1 MTHNESSSSEEE
13 ETTQWLWPFLNNSN
27 TTPQIK
33 IKVDSTEAIATVDSG
48 ASRVMITSEM
58 AKEVWGK
65 EFKSKLAAYSNRT
78 VTDAQNKPVT
88 VLGIRHAWIKIGDHL
103 RKKFPIIIYQASH
116 KEMLLGYAFLAQ
128 FRLAIYANV
137 GIGTQPKLESV
148 RRFNFHQEQLEC
160 HTTKYEYIPPQ
171 AVKVV
176 TARINPETWS
186 ERDRI
191 KAIGMS
197 VCTHSEDIEK
207 VPVQSITCPFTYDV
221 IGPQADVHVV
231 IDNTGN
237 LNPLHI
243 EKGKMIAH
251 AEFLLE
257 QVPQEE
263 VEKIL
268 QLSEIVVKEDSIG
281 ELEKKPEDNVPRFE
295 YVDKVDVK
303 TDDADIKNFCNRLLR
318 ETEPLWAKHSF
329 DIGKFDQKARV
340 TMKSTRPIRDKI
352 RPINPK
358 VEEEAREIIEQLQ
371 KHRLITKANSPY
383 CSNPVFVRKKP
394 PEKKGKG
401 AVAGELQEGAK
412 GKLRI
417 VLDYRK
423 INEQIE
429 ANCNYP
435 IPSIKGII
443 HKLRGAKYVS
453 MVDLSNGYW
462 NIELT
467 DSSKPIFAF
476 HCNNSLFVW
485 ERLPMGCS
493 VAQGIM
499 AEAVDRTVQEEGLTD
514 CCQIYVDNLLVV
526 SDSIEDHKKDL
537 QRTFQAFSKRGWKAN
552 PGKST
557 LFINDCCRLFGF
569 HVDLKKN
576 TISPDPKKVEK
587 IKELPHPTNHRT
599 ARSFAGAINYYN
611 DLLPNLAPL
620 MLPIFEAT
628 KKGTFTWTEE
638 CRENFEKIKTEL
650 CKMPCIYMPD
660 FSKPMHLF
668 TDAAAGQFLSYCVQ
682 QKHEKFNKYLP
693 IAWGSHK
700 FSNHECSFSQ
710 PESEMYAIVY
720 SLQQEAYLLGFSKT
734 IVHSD
739 CKALTFLFKFSKF
752 CSKLNRWQLI
762 LNSFDIE
769 IFFEPSDSIGMI
781 IVDIL
786 SRRPGMK
793 KVANRRP
800 KKHEVDEL
808 PDLQLT
814 EPKLYSMTAI
824 KQIIQK
830 RLEEDQTASPH
841 MLNHLK
847 RCDVE
852 TVVEPSDLKCNRAIT
867 ARLRKNGQLDVS
879 TQIHSVNPEL
889 KEWAGDITP
898 TGKLMHLIL
907 SEAPGM
913 SLQALRNHQLQDA
926 VFGPIIKEMV
936 ASKQTIPKF
945 ALKNGILLR
954 ETEDNDP
961 TIPYVICIPKKLA
974 QTLVQEMHHNIFGGH
989 ADLKKLMCNI
999 KKRFYVKSLR
1009 KECAEVIQQC
1019 KICAFNKS
1027 FSKKKQPFGRKIQ
1040 VTGARQIWALDLC
1053 TIDTK
1058 AVHIDPTLP
1067 TSFLIAVDAWALYT
1081 VCIPIHSNPTA
1092 KEILQ
1097 KFTLHVIQPFGIPSY
1112 GITIDNGSNFSNKLL
1127 NKFTAALGLQQFRIS
1142 PYNARANVAERMNR
1156 SIIAGLRYSMQQFKL
1171 EPEVFR
1177 SLVSYITL
1185 AWNTSVLSSIGFSP
1199 YRLFMSKDYAPA
1211 ASTSF
1216 ITVQEAE
1223 NETYGEFVTALG
1235 KTQHIIENLVNEKY
1249 RQIRDKRYRLQTK
1262 KSANSE
1268 YSPGTLV
1275 MVKILPDKTQRAHKL
1290 RPRFKGPYKIIAEF
1304 ENNVEVINW
1313 SPDRKVQ
1320 YETKYKNQAEIPKFD
1335 KHIVHKDRLKPVK
1348 ESAFYYDQNLARKF
1362 YNIFWDNIKDATPI
1376 TSVVRQYKP
1385 ATKEDDQPQNRPS
1398 SLILP
1403 TQLGIKT
1410 NVKPFGVEAYTNL
1423 QHNQR
1428 RKPPST
1434 STDDTDDDSVSHK
1447 IGPTSR
1453 DHNTSDPTPEDRR
1466 ETSPSS
1472 QYSMSDATDE
1482 SQEEGAN
1489 LELPDVPTKTSQ
1501 TRPEKDISLGAIPK
1515 TPNRNQWSEGSTST
1529 PVVTRPKLITPKI
1542 KERWIVGV
1550 KNSDSVLVIPG
1561 EVQTAEVESPP
1572 KREGQKIAPNVAMSN
1587 QSVRVQP
1594 PRNAKI
1600 TKTPQSVKSKASSK
1614 SIKSKSASKKQTAEI
1629 PERNDQS
1636 TSIALAEEELEAI
1649 SVRYTEN
1656 MNREITS
1663 LTETIRGSFENL
1675 ESEIE
1680 NILSD

>member
-1 MTHNESSSSEEE
+1 
-13 ETTQWLWPFLNNSN
+13 
-27 TTPQIK
+27 
-33 IKVDSTEAIATVDSG
+33 
-48 ASRVMITSEM
+48 
-58 AKEVWGK
+58 
-65 EFKSKLAAYSNRT
+65 
-78 VTDAQNKPVT
+78 
-88 VLGIRHAWIKIGDHL
+88 
-103 RKKFPIIIYQASH
+103 
-116 KEMLLGYAFLAQ
+116 
-128 FRLAIYANV
+128 
-137 GIGTQPKLESV
+137 
-148 RRFNFHQEQLEC
+148 
-160 HTTKYEYIPPQ
+160 
-171 AVKVV
+171 
-176 TARINPETWS
+176 
-186 ERDRI
+186 
-191 KAIGMS
+191 
-197 VCTHSEDIEK
+197 
-207 VPVQSITCPFTYDV
+207 
-221 IGPQADVHVV
+221 
-231 IDNTGN
+231 
-237 LNPLHI
+237 
-243 EKGKMIAH
+243 
-251 AEFLLE
+251 
-257 QVPQEE
+257 
-263 VEKIL
+263 
-268 QLSEIVVKEDSIG
+268 
-281 ELEKKPEDNVPRFE
+281 
-295 YVDKVDVK
+295 
-303 TDDADIKNFCNRLLR
+303 
-318 ETEPLWAKHSF
+318 
-329 DIGKFDQKARV
+329 
-340 TMKSTRPIRDKI
+340 
-352 RPINPK
+352 
-358 VEEEAREIIEQLQ
+358 
-371 KHRLITKANSPY
+371 
-383 CSNPVFVRKKP
+383 
-394 PEKKGKG
+394 
-401 AVAGELQEGAK
+401 
-412 GKLRI
+412 
-417 VLDYRK
+417 
-423 INEQIE
+423 
-429 ANCNYP
+429 
-435 IPSIKGII
+435 
-443 HKLRGAKYVS
+443 
-453 MVDLSNGYW
+453 
-462 NIELT
+462 
-467 DSSKPIFAF
+467 
-476 HCNNSLFVW
+476 
-485 ERLPMGCS
+485 
-493 VAQGIM
+493 
-499 AEAVDRTVQEEGLTD
+499 
-514 CCQIYVDNLLVV
+514 
-526 SDSIEDHKKDL
+526 
-537 QRTFQAFSKRGWKAN
+537 
-552 PGKST
+552 
-557 LFINDCCRLFGF
+557 
-569 HVDLKKN
+569 
-576 TISPDPKKVEK
+576 
-587 IKELPHPTNHRT
+587 
-599 ARSFAGAINYYN
+599 
-611 DLLPNLAPL
+611 
-620 MLPIFEAT
+620 
-628 KKGTFTWTEE
+628 
-638 CRENFEKIKTEL
+638 
-650 CKMPCIYMPD
+650 
-660 FSKPMHLF
+660 
-668 TDAAAGQFLSYCVQ
+668 
-682 QKHEKFNKYLP
+682 
-693 IAWGSHK
+693 
-700 FSNHECSFSQ
+700 
-710 PESEMYAIVY
+710 
-720 SLQQEAYLLGFSKT
+720 
-734 IVHSD
+734 
-739 CKALTFLFKFSKF
+739 
-752 CSKLNRWQLI
+752 
-762 LNSFDIE
+762 
-769 IFFEPSDSIGMI
+769 
-781 IVDIL
+781 
-786 SRRPGMK
+786 
-793 KVANRRP
+793 
-800 KKHEVDEL
+800 
-808 PDLQLT
+808 
-814 EPKLYSMTAI
+814 
-824 KQIIQK
+824 
-830 RLEEDQTASPH
+830 

-847 RCDVE
+847 RCDVD

-1376 TSVVRQYKP
+1376 TSVMRQYKP

-1428 RKPPST
+1428 RKPPNT

-1501 TRPEKDISLGAIPK
+1501 TRPEKDISLRAIPK
-1515 TPNRNQWSEGSTST
+1515 TPNRNQWSEGPTST
-1529 PVVTRPKLITPKI
+1529 PVVTRPKLIP
-1542 KERWIVGV
+1542 
-1550 KNSDSVLVIPG
+1550 
-1561 EVQTAEVESPP
+1561 
-1572 KREGQKIAPNVAMSN
+1572 QK
-1587 QSVRVQP
+1587 
-1594 PRNAKI
+1594 
-1600 TKTPQSVKSKASSK
+1600 
-1614 SIKSKSASKKQTAEI
+1614 
-1629 PERNDQS
+1629 
-1636 TSIALAEEELEAI
+1636 
-1649 SVRYTEN
+1649 
-1656 MNREITS
+1656 
-1663 LTETIRGSFENL
+1663 
-1675 ESEIE
+1675 
-1680 NILSD
+1680 